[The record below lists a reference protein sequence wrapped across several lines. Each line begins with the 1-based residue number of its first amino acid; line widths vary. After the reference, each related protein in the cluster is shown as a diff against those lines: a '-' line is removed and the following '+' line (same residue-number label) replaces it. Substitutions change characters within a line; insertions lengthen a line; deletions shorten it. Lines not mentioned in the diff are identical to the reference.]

1 MELNP
6 IGPNQTEL
14 RLDAETVIF
23 FSYKTPVAAFVS
35 GRFYRTTQKYSN
47 TTSRHISAWLGGVK
61 AESRSPEFFTKF
73 LCPTWQSP

>member
-14 RLDAETVIF
+14 RLGSEVVIF

-35 GRFYRTTQKYSN
+35 GEFYRTTAKYSA
-47 TTSRHISAWLGGVK
+47 TTSRHISAWLAGVRATPK
-61 AESRSPEFFTKF
+61 PPEFFEQLF
-73 LCPTWQSP
+73 SHACLR